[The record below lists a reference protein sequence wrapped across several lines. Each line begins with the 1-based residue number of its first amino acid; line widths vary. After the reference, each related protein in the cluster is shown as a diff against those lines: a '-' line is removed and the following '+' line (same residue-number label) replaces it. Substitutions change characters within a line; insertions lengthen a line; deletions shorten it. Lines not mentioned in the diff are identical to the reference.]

1 MNRCVAYG
9 SILQGSWKTYWS
21 PGIGNCCS
29 NVGVSISIN
38 SRWKEEVMNYVEVI
52 PGRSQY
58 IVIKIKD
65 LTFGVL
71 NIYAP
76 NQVAERIEFWSSL
89 TNRLPTL
96 DSWCMAGDFNMI
108 ERIDDRRVEEIR
120 LFVEKN
126 LHVGRDFVL
135 SLE

>member
-1 MNRCVAYG
+1 MGGPIDVFLLQEHHLCEYRWAAYG
-9 SILQGSWKTYWS
+9 SILQGSSKSYWS

-29 NVGVSISIN
+29 NAGVCISIN

-89 TNRLPTL
+89 TNRLSAL
-96 DSWCMAGDFNMI
+96 HSWC
-108 ERIDDRRVEEIR
+108 
-120 LFVEKN
+120 
-126 LHVGRDFVL
+126 GRNTTIC
-135 SLE
+135 